1 MLVSNPYDNIGRE
14 LKVEATIKGLGDSDG
29 LDLYFWTDTPSGK
42 IEELAKIK
50 TKKLSNGEEASYTT
64 EITPKKEGYYTVYA
78 NLYNNY
84 RRIGRDFDTLKV
96 EK

>member
-1 MLVSNPYDNIGRE
+1 MYNYNNQKILVQI
-14 LKVEATIKGLGDSDG
+14 KVEATIKGLGDSDS
-29 LDLYFWTDTPSGK
+29 LDLYFWADTPSGK
-42 IEELAKIK
+42 IEELATIK

-64 EITPKKEGYYTVYA
+64 EITSKEEGYYTIYA

-84 RRIGRDFDTLKV
+84 RRIGRDSDTLKV

>member
-1 MLVSNPYDNIGRE
+1 MLLSNHYGIIGRE
-14 LKVEATIKGLGDSDG
+14 LKVEAIIKGLGDSDG
-29 LDLYFWTDTPSGK
+29 LALYFWADTPSGK
-42 IEELAKIK
+42 IEELATIK

-64 EITPKKEGYYTVYA
+64 EIISKEEGYYTVYT

-84 RRIGRDFDTLKV
+84 RRIGRDSDTLKV